1 MTRFVT
7 FVIVFGFLLGSNAN
21 SSPLP
26 PCAEEVEEVKVT
38 WNDCI
43 GTVFYSNGDKYIG
56 AFKEG
61 ARSGK
66 GKYTYSN
73 GNKYIGQWK
82 KGKKNGKGVFIYFN
96 GSKYSGDF
104 VNGKLTGKGTLTN
117 HLGDVYVGEIKD
129 GKRHGKGVI
138 TSANGYIFEGMFSND
153 AIVTGAGRITKSAT
167 RSERPANLCPGAR
180 NARCPRPP
188 KKKKNRFLGAE
199 RSGFNKS
206 KK

>member
-66 GKYTYSN
+66 GKYT
-73 GNKYIGQWK
+73 
-82 KGKKNGKGVFIYFN
+82 FIYFN
-96 GSKYSGDF
+96 GSRYSGDF
-104 VNGKLTGKGTLTN
+104 FNGKLTGKCTLTN

-180 NARCPRPP
+180 NARCPRPL
-188 KKKKNRFLGAE
+188 KKKKSRFLGAE